1 MSAGT
6 TQGAPMKLAIF
17 GASGRM
23 GQAITRLA
31 AAASDIQIVGAIAGP
46 NDPAV
51 GRDVGEIS
59 GIGTVGVEVTSDVA
73 AGLLGADVVIDFS
86 TAVAV
91 PPLFALAERQGV
103 AIVSGTT
110 NLDDKGLAALDKAA
124 QKVAVVW
131 APNMSRGVQVLAEVV
146 QHAMRRLGIE
156 FDVEI
161 VEVHHRK
168 KIDSPSGTAVRLAD
182 AARQVRGE
190 LREVRGRDGEVGARQ
205 QDEMAVLGVRG
216 GDVIGDHTVHLLGDS
231 ERLELTHR
239 ATNRDLFARGA
250 ISAARF
256 AAQKGAGRYTIK
268 DVLDG

>member
-1 MSAGT
+1 
-6 TQGAPMKLAIF
+6 MKLAIF

-23 GQAITRLA
+23 GQAIARIA
-31 AAASDIQIVGAIAGP
+31 HAASDIQIVGAIAGP
-46 NDPAV
+46 DDPAI
-51 GRDVGEIS
+51 GRDVGELA
-59 GIGTVGVEVTSDVA
+59 GIGTVGVEITGDVG

-86 TAVAV
+86 TAAAV
-91 PPLFALAERQGV
+91 PELFALAERQGV

-110 NLDDKGLAALDKAA
+110 NLDAKGLGALDRAA

-146 QHAMRRLGIE
+146 QHAMRRLGME

-161 VEVHHRK
+161 VEVHHRR
-168 KIDSPSGTAVRLAD
+168 KIDSPSGTARRLAD
-182 AARQVRGE
+182 AAR
-190 LREVRGRDGEVGARQ
+190 EVRQELFEVQGRDGEVGARKAN
-205 QDEMAVLGVRG
+205 EMAVLGVRG

-250 ISAARF
+250 ISAARY
-256 AAQKGAGRYTIK
+256 AAHRTAGRYTIA